1 MNSGDIQIHIGALR
15 EYANSIKEGSGDI
28 EEIQIKKKQLAA
40 VQRTIRQLEKN
51 RVPVPEGLSNEK
63 LNLVSELNYLENA
76 SDGCIKVYESLLNI
90 IFDLGRVCR
99 RLPHKELYQLSKKW
113 RNQAT
118 PQETL
123 RQSIVTALK
132 DMEGTGKEAKVFES
146 IEKQL
151 SSHFTPAD
159 LSRPGGK
166 NLRWQ
171 NNVRRER
178 KRMIKEGILTKDSK
192 GKTWTLTK

>member
-1 MNSGDIQIHIGALR
+1 MTDSEIQEHLGALK
-15 EYANSIKEGSGDI
+15 EYVRNVLTGSKDLD
-28 EEIQIKKKQLAA
+28 ELRVKKAQLSAI
-40 VQRTIRQLEKN
+40 QRTIRQLEKN

-63 LNLVSELNYLENA
+63 LSLVSELNGLENA

-113 RNQAT
+113 RNQVT

-123 RQSIVTALK
+123 RQSIITTLK
-132 DMEGTGKEAKVFES
+132 DTEGTGKEAKVFES

-151 SSHFTPAD
+151 SSRFTPAD

-166 NLRWQ
+166 NLKWQ

-178 KRMIKEGILTKDSK
+178 KRMIKDDILTKDSK
-192 GKTWTLTK
+192 GKTWTLAK